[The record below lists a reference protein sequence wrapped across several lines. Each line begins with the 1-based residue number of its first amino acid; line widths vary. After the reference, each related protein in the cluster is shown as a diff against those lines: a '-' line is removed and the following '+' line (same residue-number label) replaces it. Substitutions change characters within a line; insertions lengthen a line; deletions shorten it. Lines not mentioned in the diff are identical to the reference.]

1 MVYTS
6 KDIYQ
11 KQLDDIKKSGLYK
24 EEWTITSPQSTNINV
39 LEDSDNKK
47 SILNLCANNYLGLSN
62 NIEIIEAAKSSLN
75 NKGYGMSSVRFI
87 CGTQDIHKEL
97 EYRLSLFLEKEDSIL
112 FASAFDANTALFEAV
127 LTDEDELFSDKLVHA
142 SLIDGMRLCKAKKQ
156 IYEHSDMNDL
166 ERKLSKSKA
175 RIKMIVTD
183 GVFSMDGDMA
193 KLDEISSIAEK
204 YNAML
209 VVDDCHATGFIG
221 ENGKGT
227 HEYFQVKDKVDIIT
241 TTFGKALGGAMGG
254 SISGPKEIIEVLRQK
269 ARPYLFS
276 NALMPAIVEGTL
288 KALDLV
294 TKADKER
301 KNLLEMSKFWKEGLV
316 GLGFD
321 IKEGDTPIVPIMLND
336 SKKTQKFSK
345 KLFEYGI
352 YAVGFFYPVV
362 PRNEARIRTQI
373 SASHNLNQLDNA
385 LEVFSKVKKELESN

>member
-385 LEVFSKVKKELESN
+385 LEIFSKVKKELENN